1 MTTMTAKPSGTA
13 PLPGSDTE
21 FLSRHSTKVMIQEI
35 STRRFLA
42 PTGVWTPDAGQA
54 LTFRSGS
61 AAMEHVTQ
69 WKLTNVQLVLTRAI
83 TVSEVIPMTSAM
95 RGR

>member
-21 FLSRHSTKVMIQEI
+21 FLSRHSTKVLIQET

-54 LTFRSGS
+54 QTFRSGS
-61 AAMEHVTQ
+61 AALEHVSQ
-69 WKLTNVQLVLTRAI
+69 KKLTQVQLVLTRAI
-83 TVSEVIPMTSAM
+83 TVSEVIPVICA
-95 RGR
+95 RHG

>member
-1 MTTMTAKPSGTA
+1 MKTITA
-13 PLPGSDTE
+13 PTATAPQLAGCDTE
-21 FLSRHSTKVMIQEI
+21 FLSRQSTKVVIQEI

-42 PTGVWTPDAGQA
+42 PTGVWTADAGQA

-69 WKLTNVQLVLTRAI
+69 RKLTNVQLVLTRAI
-83 TVSEVIPMTSAM
+83 TVSEVIPVTNAR
-95 RGR
+95 RGC